1 MMKRWLLAGL
11 LLASLDAAAD
21 CQRTTSALDAMA
33 EAELVMAGPGQRAV
47 RLAVRVADD
56 QRERAAGFQHIC
68 PETIDSTAIYFEFG
82 RPRQPNFHMRNVKA
96 PLDIA
101 FIDAA
106 GVIVSIQRMEP
117 YVLGAQQHRT
127 WGPGV
132 AVAAALEARAGYF
145 ADARITEGEWRIEAL
160 HQ

>member
-1 MMKRWLLAGL
+1 MKHWLLAGL
-11 LLASLDAAAD
+11 LLTSLNAAAD
-21 CQRTTSALDAMA
+21 CRRTTDTLEAMA
-33 EAELVMAGPGQRAV
+33 EAELVMAGPGQRSV

-56 QRERAAGFQHIC
+56 HRERAAGFQHIC
-68 PETIDSTAIYFEFG
+68 PETIDSTAIYFEFD
-82 RPRQPNFHMRNVKA
+82 RPRRPSFHMRNVKA

-101 FIDAA
+101 FIDAG

-127 WGPGV
+127 WGPAGE
-132 AVAAALEARAGYF
+132 VAAALEARAGYF
-145 ADARITEGEWRIEAL
+145 ADARITEGDWKIESL